1 MWGRNELAALV
12 EGKPQISPLPQ
23 RITVVDV
30 VSAVESIIP
39 FSWRLPDVF
48 VRSSDGVLHRVVRH
62 ATTTESIAKLESIP
76 SNFHLDCECMLDNGE
91 TLSWIGDNQ
100 YRQTN
105 GGDIYT
111 AESDITTPRGE
122 FRRSGAT
129 QRNMP
134 EAYRAAPHKKLTAI
148 SNPLP
153 LAVVNLKTG
162 NDWSLIRAWREHLN
176 ISTADMAARLGV
188 DHSIYIE
195 LERPRPRPR
204 QVILDR
210 VSEALGVSPDQLDD
224 SLLGGRFL

>member
-1 MWGRNELAALV
+1 ME
-12 EGKPQISPLPQ
+12 I
-23 RITVVDV
+23 
-30 VSAVESIIP
+30 IIP

-48 VRSSDGVLHRVVRH
+48 VRSPDGVLHRVVRH
-62 ATTTESIAKLESIP
+62 ATTTETIAKLESMP
-76 SNFHLDCECMLDNGE
+76 SNYHLDCECMLDNGE
-91 TLSWIGDNQ
+91 TLCWIGNDQ
-100 YRQTN
+100 YRQLN
-105 GGDIYT
+105 GGAIFT
-111 AESDITTPRGE
+111 AESVVTAPRGE
-122 FRRSGAT
+122 SRKSSAATDGAHDARSKPV
-129 QRNMP
+129 QR
-134 EAYRAAPHKKLTAI
+134 KKLA
-148 SNPLP
+148 SGQGRVP

-224 SLLGGRFL
+224 SLLGGHFH

>member
-1 MWGRNELAALV
+1 ME
-12 EGKPQISPLPQ
+12 
-23 RITVVDV
+23 T
-30 VSAVESIIP
+30 IIP

-48 VRSSDGVLHRVVRH
+48 VRSPDGVLHRVVRH
-62 ATTTESIAKLESIP
+62 ATTTETIAKLESMP
-76 SNFHLDCECMLDNGE
+76 SNYHLDCECMLDNGE
-91 TLSWIGDNQ
+91 TLCWIGNDQ
-100 YRQTN
+100 YRQLN
-105 GGDIYT
+105 GGAIFT
-111 AESDITTPRGE
+111 AESVVTAPRGE
-122 FRRSGAT
+122 ARKSGAPKGGVHDARRKPV
-129 QRNMP
+129 QR
-134 EAYRAAPHKKLTAI
+134 KKLAAGQGHV
-148 SNPLP
+148 P

-224 SLLGGRFL
+224 SLLGGHFH